1 VSEPYWVPL
10 SGVPAVGPVP
20 AARVYRSALAGI
32 PSGGALN
39 ILNFDSERFDTD
51 NIHDVATNSS
61 RLTCRTAGK
70 YLIGGHLTWN
80 PSAGGSNRAI
90 GFQVNGSILIA
101 QQSEYPQ
108 GGSVG
113 VRQSLGAFY
122 DLAVGDYVEMW
133 CQQDSGG
140 SLNAIIEANQ
150 SIEFWMIRADTLFG
164 ALAPVGG
171 SSAPLVTSLPAS
183 PVDGQECILCDSLS
197 APTYQWHLKYVAAK
211 ASNKWVFIGGPP
223 KIVVVATAEATSS
236 ATYAALA
243 TAGPSFTIPVAG
255 DYIITVGSLINPGA
269 TVGSIHSYDIGA
281 TGAVDANGAQ
291 WTGNTSW
298 LGTPMKT
305 NFHPGLAAG
314 TAIVS
319 KYRNQ
324 TAAAATYSG
333 RTLTVQPV
341 AVGG

>member
-1 VSEPYWVPL
+1 
-10 SGVPAVGPVP
+10 VPACRARRTTVLGTTTAVEIVVP
-20 AARVYRSALAGI
+20 
-32 PSGGALN
+32 
-39 ILNFDSERFDTD
+39 FDAEDFDTD
-51 NIHDVATNSS
+51 NIHDVVTNPS

-70 YLIGGHLTWN
+70 YFVAATARWQNVAASGMRRLTIRPN
-80 PSAGGSNRAI
+80 GTATILGESIISPASNTDTEQQVIAIADLAANDYVELFAYQSAGGA
-90 GFQVNGSILIA
+90 VNLDPTTSPLWF
-101 QQSEYPQ
+101 S
-108 GGSVG
+108 
-113 VRQSLGAFY
+113 
-122 DLAVGDYVEMW
+122 
-133 CQQDSGG
+133 
-140 SLNAIIEANQ
+140 
-150 SIEFWMIRADTLFG
+150 MIRADTLFG
-164 ALAPVGG
+164 ALAPAGG

-223 KIVVVATAEATSS
+223 KIAVVATAEATSS
-236 ATYAALA
+236 ATFVALA

-305 NFHPGLAAG
+305 NFHQGLAAG